1 MPAKRF
7 VQSQER
13 IEELLRKETLGFLG
27 LSMNGLPYVV
37 PLNYAYCEGRI
48 LFHGARVGKKLDYLK
63 ANPQVC
69 FTIGRQAGR
78 VFRHPQGALC
88 HVDNDSVIC
97 YGFAR
102 IIEDADERRKV
113 LNTFNRCLQPDA
125 EEIPLAAASRCCAVE
140 IRITEVTARQQRGH
154 KHTYW
159 RCRFKATGNRGVGSV
174 SKNVSKQGPQPAASG
189 RKVTR

>member
-1 MPAKRF
+1 MPAQKF

-13 IEELLRKETLGFLG
+13 IEEILRRETLGFLG
-27 LSMNGLPYVV
+27 LFMNGLPYVV

-113 LNTFNRCLQPDA
+113 LNTFNRCFQPDA
-125 EEIPLAAASRCCAVE
+125 DEIPLAAAARCCAVE
-140 IRITEVTARQQRGH
+140 IKITEATARQQRGH

-159 RCRFKATGNRGVGSV
+159 RCRFKATGNRSVGSV
-174 SKNVSKQGPQPAASG
+174 SKNMSRNVSKRGP
-189 RKVTR
+189 R